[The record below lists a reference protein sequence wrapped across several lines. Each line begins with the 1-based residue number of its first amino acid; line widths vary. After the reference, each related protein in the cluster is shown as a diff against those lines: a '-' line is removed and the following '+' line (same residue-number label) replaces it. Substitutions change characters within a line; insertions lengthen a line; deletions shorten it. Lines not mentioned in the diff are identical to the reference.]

1 MWQIQER
8 YSGDIL
14 SHLDSRVQPELE
26 LGKIFAILPPAPNSP
41 EAASCIRDVLTYFL
55 SFCDLLEFRE
65 MRGGGQEFPGVRRS

>member
-14 SHLDSRVQPELE
+14 SHLDSRVQEQE
-26 LGKIFAILPPAPNSP
+26 MGKIFAILPLLPPNSP

-55 SFCDLLEFRE
+55 SFTVISLNS
-65 MRGGGQEFPGVRRS
+65 RR